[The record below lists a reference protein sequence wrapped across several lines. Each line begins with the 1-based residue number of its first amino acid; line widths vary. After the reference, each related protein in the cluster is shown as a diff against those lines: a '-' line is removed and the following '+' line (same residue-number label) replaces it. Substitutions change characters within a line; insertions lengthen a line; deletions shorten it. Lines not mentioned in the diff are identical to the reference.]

1 MKKILL
7 ALSLLILCSCVN
19 REDYY
24 VFSFDDYSIT
34 PGYDDV
40 SFLDIAFDLDVPESI
55 DGYQKIKDVNMTFFG
70 KYFGDVD
77 LVNPTGKPI
86 EIKDA
91 KVSKLVLY
99 FSQLSDHAFK
109 IDGIDLEK
117 SVKTNCEVF
126 NGEYIVRN
134 GYACVIG
141 KNVHGK
147 KNVIILY
154 GDIYAM
160 DQDELNHMEIYVDD
174 E

>member
-7 ALSLLILCSCVN
+7 VLSLLILCSCTN

-40 SFLDIAFDLDVPESI
+40 SFMDIAFDLDVPESI

-77 LVNPTGKPI
+77 LFNPTSKTI

-91 KVSKLVLY
+91 KVTKLTLY
-99 FSQLSDHAFK
+99 FSQLTDYTFK
-109 IDGIDLEK
+109 IDGVDMLK
-117 SVKTNCEVF
+117 SVKDNCAQF

-141 KNVHGK
+141 KKVHGRN
-147 KNVIILY
+147 NVIILY
-154 GDIYAM
+154 GDIYAL
-160 DQDELNHMEIYVDD
+160 DQDEVSHMDIYV
-174 E
+174 EE

>member
-7 ALSLLILCSCVN
+7 ALSLLLLCACTH

-40 SFLDIAFDLDVPESI
+40 SFLDIAFDLDVPESLE
-55 DGYQKIKDVNMTFFG
+55 GYEKISDINMTFFG

-77 LVNPTGKPI
+77 LYNPTKKAI
-86 EIKDA
+86 DIKDA
-91 KVSKLVLY
+91 KLSRLTLY
-99 FSQLSDHAFK
+99 FSQLADHTFK
-109 IDGIDLEK
+109 IDDIELEK
-117 SVKTNCEVF
+117 SIKKNCEIF

-134 GYACVIG
+134 GYACAIG
-141 KNVHGK
+141 KKVHGMD
-147 KNVIILY
+147 NIIILY

-160 DQDELNHMEIYVDD
+160 DQDELNHLEIYVK